1 MRAGARATSTVPR
14 HLPERHEETDA
25 QETPLVVLDELAKTL
40 ERVLDRVD
48 EMRKQERTA
57 AA

>member
-1 MRAGARATSTVPR
+1 VQVYFEGCTSSDRVTATKEK
-14 HLPERHEETDA
+14 LI
-25 QETPLVVLDELAKTL
+25 VLEDLAKTL

-57 AA
+57 A

>member
-14 HLPERHEETDA
+14 HLPAGHEDEATGDG
-25 QETPLVVLDELAKTL
+25 TLVVLDELAKTL

-48 EMRKQERTA
+48 EMRRQERA
-57 AA
+57 AAA